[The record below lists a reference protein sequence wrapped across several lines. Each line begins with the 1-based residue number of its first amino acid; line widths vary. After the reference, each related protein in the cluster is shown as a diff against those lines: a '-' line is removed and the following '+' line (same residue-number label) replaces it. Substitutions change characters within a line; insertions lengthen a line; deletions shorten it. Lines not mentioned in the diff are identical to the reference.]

1 MLKLKTPGLLA
12 AIATVT
18 CVAAPASAEA
28 ARATFSVKLEA
39 HRTVTWDHPRVL
51 LGGNCKGQNYAEG
64 RGGEDF
70 KLTSRPGGRLVVE
83 GTAKR
88 ISSWE
93 FGTEGDRRR
102 LIASTD
108 PEAKG
113 VITRTRRWVTG
124 RTGGWC
130 GGAEQDP
137 IKPGDCGTRLA
148 PFTFRMS
155 LNGSQVGFRETRGW
169 ATNEKYGFYDCRL
182 DTPEGVPADSLPSLE
197 KKLPLAK
204 LFSSGKKTITIDA
217 TKAYGPTLTPLPG
230 GQNRTASASYTW
242 KLTLT
247 RVKNLKPRSENG

>member
-39 HRTVTWDHPRVL
+39 HKTVTWDHPRIL
-51 LGGNCKGQNYAEG
+51 LGGSCSGQNYAEG
-64 RGGEDF
+64 RGSEDF
-70 KLTSRPGGRLVVE
+70 KLTSKAGGRLVVE
-83 GTAKR
+83 GNAKR
-88 ISSWE
+88 VTTWE
-93 FGTEGDRRR
+93 FGTEGDRKR
-102 LIASTD
+102 LIASVD

-130 GGAEQDP
+130 GGAQQDP
-137 IKPGDCGTRLA
+137 VKPGDCGTRLA
-148 PFTFRMS
+148 PYTFRMS
-155 LNGSQVGFRETRGW
+155 LTGGMVGFRESLGY

-182 DTPEGVPADSLPSLE
+182 DTPEGMPETGLPSHE
-197 KKLPLAK
+197 KKLPLSK
-204 LFSSGKKTITIDA
+204 LFSGRKTVTIDA
-217 TKAYGPTLTPLPG
+217 SKAYGPTLTPLPG
-230 GQNRTASASYTW
+230 GQKRTASGSFTY
-242 KLTLT
+242 KITLT

>member
-64 RGGEDF
+64 RGSEDF
-70 KLTSRPGGRLVVE
+70 KLTSKAGGRLVVE
-83 GTAKR
+83 GNAKR
-88 ISSWE
+88 VTTWE

-137 IKPGDCGTRLA
+137 VKPGDCGTRLA

-155 LNGSQVGFRETRGW
+155 LTGTQVGFRETLGS

-182 DTPEGVPADSLPSLE
+182 DTPEGMPETGLPSLE
-197 KKLPLAK
+197 KKLPLSK
-204 LFSSGKKTITIDA
+204 LFSGQKTITIDA
-217 TKAYGPTLTPLPG
+217 SKAYGPTLTPLPG
-230 GQNRTASASYTW
+230 GQKRTASGSYTY
-242 KLTLT
+242 KITLK
-247 RVKNLKPRSENG
+247 RVKNLKPRAENG